1 VDQGSIHPKA
11 WNISED
17 EFPKDGSMHEK
28 LKFFL
33 RYAILAPSIHNTQP
47 WAFRI
52 VNNTIE
58 LYADR
63 RRALPIADPKG
74 RALTI
79 SCGAALGYLQLTI
92 SHFGYKYKTEL
103 YTALENEKSDKY
115 LLAAIS
121 VYEDSGSDNTVDVD
135 SLQKEDNN
143 RLFGGILKRRTNR
156 FRFEDKNIPDILLA
170 GINYIVD
177 KYPHYK
183 KQKREQDKIWLHI
196 TEEFNEKNALAE
208 LVAHGIHILLSNKHF
223 VRELIA
229 WTRLNNCCSR
239 KSGILGYALGTI
251 NFITKKDYNTKLF
264 QFSKKQVEKDREL
277 AATSPVLAI
286 LGSYSDG
293 PIDWMNTGMALTN
306 ILLLASSENVS
317 CSFLNQPIQVPHLRF
332 KLLDAIRKEKGF
344 PQILLRMGYN
354 THEIRPTPKRNV
366 EEVLFH

>member
-1 VDQGSIHPKA
+1 MHQGSIHPKA

-115 LLAAIS
+115 LL
-121 VYEDSGSDNTVDVD
+121 
-135 SLQKEDNN
+135 LQ
-143 RLFGGILKRRTNR
+143 
-156 FRFEDKNIPDILLA
+156 
-170 GINYIVD
+170 
-177 KYPHYK
+177 
-183 KQKREQDKIWLHI
+183 
-196 TEEFNEKNALAE
+196 
-208 LVAHGIHILLSNKHF
+208 
-223 VRELIA
+223 
-229 WTRLNNCCSR
+229 
-239 KSGILGYALGTI
+239 
-251 NFITKKDYNTKLF
+251 
-264 QFSKKQVEKDREL
+264 
-277 AATSPVLAI
+277 
-286 LGSYSDG
+286 
-293 PIDWMNTGMALTN
+293 
-306 ILLLASSENVS
+306 
-317 CSFLNQPIQVPHLRF
+317 
-332 KLLDAIRKEKGF
+332 
-344 PQILLRMGYN
+344 
-354 THEIRPTPKRNV
+354 
-366 EEVLFH
+366 